1 MKALGQQLSIDF
13 FNRLK
18 MVVKNDIE
26 KKTIAFASLE
36 DYSEWNIF
44 NPLVKSVKE
53 LNDSFLMTVKE
64 RGLLV

>member
-1 MKALGQQLSIDF
+1 
-13 FNRLK
+13 

-26 KKTIAFASLE
+26 KKTIAYASLE

-53 LNDSFLMTVKE
+53 LNESFLIPVKE
-64 RGLLV
+64 SGLLV